1 MTDAIW
7 FLHPRLEAD
16 TVPVGDFALS
26 RLLLSNDANYPW
38 LILVPRRPA
47 IREIHEL
54 SEDDQI
60 QLLRESGHLARA
72 MTTAFTPVKL
82 NVAAL
87 GNVVPQLH
95 LHHIARYRSDPAWPD
110 PVWGRVRAAHYDE
123 AARQARIVRLRKL
136 LTEVLTP
143 IGVV

>member
-54 SEDDQI
+54 DEADQL
-60 QLLRESGHLARA
+60 QLLRESMLLSRA
-72 MTTAFTPVKL
+72 LTSAFAPTKL
-82 NVAAL
+82 NLAAL
-87 GNVVPQLH
+87 GNMVPQLH
-95 LHHIARYRSDPAWPD
+95 VHHIARFETDPAWPA
-110 PVWGRVRAAHYDE
+110 PAS
-123 AARQARIVRLRKL
+123 
-136 LTEVLTP
+136 
-143 IGVV
+143 

>member
-54 SEDDQI
+54 SEDDQV

-82 NVAAL
+82 NIAAL

-95 LHHIARYRSDPAWPD
+95 VHHIARYRGDPAWPA
-110 PVWGRVRAAHYDE
+110 PVWGKHPAEAYSLAMLEERLLKLRVALPGL
-123 AARQARIVRLRKL
+123 QSVS
-136 LTEVLTP
+136 
-143 IGVV
+143 